1 MEYGATLVS
10 IETPGNSATAQMRFE
25 RYEPRG
31 TISVAD
37 RDPMSWQYA
46 PLQRK
51 ILMKTIAKRFSLLQ
65 SSIAKVCQE
74 EWKNA

>member
-37 RDPMSWQYA
+37 RPPMSWQYA
-46 PLQRK
+46 PYNGENSYENDCKK
-51 ILMKTIAKRFSLLQ
+51 I
-65 SSIAKVCQE
+65 
-74 EWKNA
+74 